1 MARDND
7 QVASFLVLRRYVVVL
22 VLVAGMV
29 MPALALDGAAPFG
42 FAWGPLDK
50 IPKPTLALKDANVTV
65 LLYRRDRLQGSEMR
79 PDTEIISL
87 DVCKKE
93 GLQQIS
99 WASKALSKDDATAKF
114 VQVVAEAVQ
123 KYGESEPTPLGAL
136 AWANGRVEAI
146 SVSEPDGMHRI
157 LMVSRGPDF
166 DACSAEHDR
175 AADQRLRTRWLRKVD
190 VPN

>member
-1 MARDND
+1 MARDNI

-22 VLVAGMV
+22 ALVAGTV
-29 MPALALDGAAPFG
+29 IPALALADGAPFG

-50 IPKPTLALKDANVTV
+50 IPKPSLALRDANVTV
-65 LLYRRDRLQGSEMR
+65 LLYRRDRLQISDM
-79 PDTEIISL
+79 DTEVVSL

-99 WASKALSKDDATAKF
+99 WASKALSKDVATAKF

-136 AWANGRVEAI
+136 AWARGRIEAI
-146 SVSEPDGMHRI
+146 SVSESDGMHRI

-166 DACSAEHDR
+166 DACSVEHDR
-175 AADQRLRTRWLRKVD
+175 TADQRLRTRWLRKID